1 MDVKL
6 FKDPELNRWFVK
18 FLGYCFLVSFVMTIL
33 IFLVHDV
40 KDALVAQDCCKCKCE
55 VLQ

>member
-40 KDALVAQDCCKCKCE
+40 KDAVIAQDCCKCKCE